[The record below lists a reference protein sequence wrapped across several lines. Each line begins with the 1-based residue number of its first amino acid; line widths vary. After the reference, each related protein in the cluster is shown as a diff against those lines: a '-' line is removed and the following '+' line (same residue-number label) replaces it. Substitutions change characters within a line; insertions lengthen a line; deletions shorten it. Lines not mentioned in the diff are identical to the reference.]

1 MSEEHFD
8 VVDADDRVVGRA
20 ARSLVHAKKLRHR
33 AVHIFVFNGRREL
46 LIHLRTAS
54 KEEFP
59 NVWTSSASGHV
70 SAGEEYRDAARRELH
85 EELGLS
91 GSPEFLHK
99 FAACAETSWEHTEL
113 YRFVSDE
120 TPVFDR
126 EEIAAGEFHAVEDVA
141 GKLDS
146 GPQNFS
152 PAFRVLFDWYRRHI
166 HEASD

>member
-1 MSEEHFD
+1 MSEEYFD

-59 NVWTSSASGHV
+59 DVWTSSASGHV
-70 SAGEEYRDAARRELH
+70 SAGEAYRDAARRELS

-91 GSPEFLHK
+91 GNPEFLHK

-120 TPVFDR
+120 PPVFDR
-126 EEIAAGEFHAVEDVA
+126 EEIAAGAFHAVDEIA
-141 GKLDS
+141 RKLVDQ
-146 GPQNFS
+146 PERFS
-152 PAFRVLFDWYRRHI
+152 PAFRLLFAWYRERPTQG
-166 HEASD
+166 